1 METLKEI
8 VPEAAAPATEPE
20 IQKTDGKP
28 GELDRREPSA
38 ESEPER
44 TDGAG
49 RALGILLEAGLKFL
63 ETLSLGGNGGESGEK
78 RSRASA
84 QEQEPSDQPRSHGS
98 ELGRL
103 ARNIE
108 AAISPLIT
116 KDSAGDKA
124 SLRIPL
130 PSSLTSER
138 IAQTITAALSR
149 LMAG

>member
-8 VPEAAAPATEPE
+8 VPQAAAPATEPE

-28 GELDRREPSA
+28 RELDRSEPSA
-38 ESEPER
+38 ESEPEK

-49 RALGILLEAGLKFL
+49 RALGLLLEAGLKFL
-63 ETLSLGGNGGESGEK
+63 ETLSLGGNGESGEK
-78 RSRASA
+78 RSHASA
-84 QEQEPSDQPRSHGS
+84 EEQEPSDRPRSHGS

-103 ARNIE
+103 AQTIE
-108 AAISPLIT
+108 AVISPLIT
-116 KDSAGDKA
+116 KDSAGDKV

-138 IAQTITAALSR
+138 IAQTITATLSR